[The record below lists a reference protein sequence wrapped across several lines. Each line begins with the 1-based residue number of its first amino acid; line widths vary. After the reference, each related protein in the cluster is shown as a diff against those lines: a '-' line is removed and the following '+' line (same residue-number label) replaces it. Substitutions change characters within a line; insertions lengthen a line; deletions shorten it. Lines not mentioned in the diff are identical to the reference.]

1 MRTGR
6 PIPPLKITAA
16 EREMLDRWA
25 HGHDRRLAARAS
37 AILAAADGVSN
48 KDVAARCAMTK
59 QTVGKWRARF
69 RASRLQGLY
78 DEPRPGAPRR
88 ITDEQVARVIRLSG
102 ERTPNGSPWTTRSM
116 AQAMGLTQTAISR
129 IWRTHGVRPPP
140 GNGVG
145 REAASAGAGPQPDGQ
160 PDGHATSPDG
170 DGARARTLAAMQ
182 NLLRNARA
190 LRRTCPA
197 ELDPLLALAVDAIE
211 GALVRQREPVRSSYA
226 RAETALRNARNLL
239 TQAEAAAHNVER
251 SLADK
256 QAATSAAV
264 SAIRNV
270 ADGLRDR
277 VAAVPA
283 PRRCPSCGTR
293 YTLRFAVRG
302 MGGEVVTARLPCPR
316 PRCGKP
322 VQVQVPRNAERLRL
336 EEATI
341 S

>member
-6 PIPPLKITAA
+6 PIPPLKITAP
-16 EREMLDRWA
+16 ERETLERWA
-25 HGHDRRLAARAS
+25 RGHDRRLAARAS

-48 KDVAARCAMTK
+48 KDVAARCSMTK

-88 ITDEQVARVIRLSG
+88 ITDEQVARVIRLAS
-102 ERTPNGSPWTTRSM
+102 ERAPNGSPWTTRSM

-129 IWRTHGVRPPP
+129 IWRTNGVRPPS
-140 GNGVG
+140 GNGNG
-145 REAASAGAGPQPDGQ
+145 REAASAGAGPRPDA
-160 PDGHATSPDG
+160 HAMSPTADG
-170 DGARARTLAAMQ
+170 DGARARTLTAMH
-182 NLLRNARA
+182 NLVRDARA
-190 LRRTCPA
+190 LRAACPA
-197 ELDPLLALAVDAIE
+197 ELDPLLALAIDAIE
-211 GALVRQREPVRSSYA
+211 GALDRQREPVRSTYA

-239 TQAEAAAHNVER
+239 AQAETAAHSVER

-264 SAIRNV
+264 AAIRNV

-277 VAAVPA
+277 MAALPA
-283 PRRCPSCGTR
+283 SRRCATCGTR

-302 MGGEVVTARLPCPR
+302 VGGDVVNTRLPCPG
-316 PRCGKP
+316 PRCGKS
-322 VQVQVPRNAERLRL
+322 VEVQVPRNAERVRL
-336 EEATI
+336 EEATT